1 MAQPPPVSPRAE
13 ELTPRQL
20 ADAWKKQ
27 GGFDR
32 LRKQLLG
39 DFLQS
44 PEKDAL
50 VAELDAL
57 LPTLLSTTPSLART
71 PRQTRVAETASLL
84 DKRGALN
91 APVLRLENRLQS
103 GKGVGKTV
111 ERELK
116 RAMCDAKGL
125 PYVEDP
131 ADLLAEKEEVAKIE
145 PSPVRVEPE
154 RPSGPRDE
162 ATPAIPRPTPSVD
175 VGHEFAMPSSAP
187 THAIHP
193 SPGPLAP
200 ASSSSSTPAAAAVAL
215 PPSSAPADAP
225 LAHPV
230 AAERTLNAP
239 SAPHAAQDVE
249 MQDAAAAEPAL
260 ARGTGA

>member
-1 MAQPPPVSPRAE
+1 MAELPAVPPQAD
-13 ELTPRQL
+13 ELAPRQL

-32 LRKQLLG
+32 LRKQLLV
-39 DFLQS
+39 DFLHS

-50 VAELDAL
+50 VAELDSL

-116 RAMCDAKGL
+116 RAMCEAKGV
-125 PYVEDP
+125 PYVDDP
-131 ADLLAEKEEVAKIE
+131 ADLLAEKEEVARVE

-154 RPSGPRDE
+154 RPAGRGDDPS
-162 ATPAIPRPTPSVD
+162 PAHPTPPPTLD
-175 VGHEFAMPSSAP
+175 VGHEFAMPSAAP
-187 THAIHP
+187 THAIPP
-193 SPGPLAP
+193 SPGPLPP
-200 ASSSSSTPAAAAVAL
+200 ASSSSLPTTAAAAVS
-215 PPSSAPADAP
+215 PSATPVDVP
-225 LAHPV
+225 LADPV
-230 AAERTLNAP
+230 AVERALDP
-239 SAPHAAQDVE
+239 PLAAQDVE
-249 MQDAAAAEPAL
+249 MQDAAAAESAPAPSP
-260 ARGTGA
+260 GA